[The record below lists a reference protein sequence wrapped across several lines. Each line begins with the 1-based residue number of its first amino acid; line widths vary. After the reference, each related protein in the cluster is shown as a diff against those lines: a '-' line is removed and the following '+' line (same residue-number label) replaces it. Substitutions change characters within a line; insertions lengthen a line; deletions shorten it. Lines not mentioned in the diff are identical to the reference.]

1 MQTTTRLAKADDILG
16 LNEDL
21 ARAQRVT
28 AAAMQVVSDA
38 RAELDKA
45 QIAERKAHD
54 RLNQALNQARA
65 KVTG

>member
-65 KVTG
+65 KVAG